1 MRKVKITKV
10 WVVLDNV
17 SLLSLY
23 AVPYVAIGAYFICL
37 KMYRGEKA
45 SDR

>member
-17 SLLSLY
+17 IILSLY
-23 AVPYVAIGAYFICL
+23 AVPYVAIGTYFICL

-45 SDR
+45 SDH

>member
-17 SLLSLY
+17 SLSLY
-23 AVPYVAIGAYFICL
+23 AVPYVAVDTYFVCL

-45 SDR
+45 SGH